1 MTFGYLAAFPNAQ
14 ELDISVIS
22 PKGQTS
28 YEVTRQKPA
37 LDMTG
42 IM

>member
-1 MTFGYLAAFPNAQ
+1 MSFGYFKAFPNAQ
-14 ELDISVIS
+14 ELDIALIS

-28 YEVTRQKPA
+28 YEVKRDKPR
-37 LDMTG
+37 LDLTG